1 MRRPALIGDRR
12 SSDRRHSHD
21 GESSGRGWQTRASG
35 AKVLLMLT
43 TTALGPPDHAVPF
56 VTDQIATLRIFV
68 ADDHAFYRFVVAR
81 AVARHPSLFLAG
93 QAEDG
98 EDAVRGIR
106 AAGPDVALLDLR
118 MPGLDGLEV
127 CERIRAIN
135 PDIAVVILTAF
146 DDDDTPARA
155 RDAGASACLGKDA
168 SEDEI
173 CAALL
178 QAGDRP
184 RPPVAARG

>member
-1 MRRPALIGDRR
+1 MPATAAVTSPER
-12 SSDRRHSHD
+12 S
-21 GESSGRGWQTRASG
+21 
-35 AKVLLMLT
+35 
-43 TTALGPPDHAVPF
+43 VPF
-56 VTDQIATLRIFV
+56 VTDQIAALRVFV
-68 ADDHAFYRFVVAR
+68 ADDHALYRRVIAR
-81 AVARHPSLFLAG
+81 AVTRHPALTLAG
-93 QAEDG
+93 EAEDG
-98 EDAVRGIR
+98 DAALVGIFT
-106 AAGPDVALLDLR
+106 ADSDVALLDLR

-127 CERIRAIN
+127 CLWIRALD

-178 QAGDRP
+178 SAGDSP
-184 RPPVAARG
+184 RPPIAVHG